1 MDLKVSDWLQ
11 AADHE
16 VELRRWREASKG
28 STKNI
33 VVESRFPDTSPDVIK
48 WYYTNFDEA
57 SYRLW
62 HPAHI
67 GLQWEK
73 KIVGPGA
80 IHIAW
85 EMVDGKL
92 AAYRIRVD
100 SPHDAP
106 AHLAAPADAMVLSM
120 LDTEGMPLMNI
131 VTQYFY
137 ESGVTTK
144 RSRFV
149 FPSAAP
155 DAFCN
160 AHRNHWLEE
169 QPGMAFKA
177 VPYLIQKTF
186 GYMVEPEVLKANPL
200 IVPAP
205 QD

>member
-1 MDLKVSDWLQ
+1 MNLTVSDWLQ

-16 VELRRWREASKG
+16 VEMRHWRAESQGRLK
-28 STKNI
+28 SVT
-33 VVESRFPDTSPDVIK
+33 VESRFPGLSPDVVR
-48 WYYTNFDEA
+48 WYYTNFDEE

-62 HPAHI
+62 HPSHV
-67 GLQWEK
+67 GLQWER
-73 KIVGPGA
+73 KIAGPGA

-85 EMVDGKL
+85 EKVDGKL

-100 SPHDAP
+100 SPSDAP
-106 AHLAAPADAMVLSM
+106 ANLEAPADAMVLSM
-120 LDTEGMPLMNI
+120 LDTQGGTLMNI
-131 VTQYFY
+131 VTQYSFDA
-137 ESGVTTK
+137 GATLK

-149 FPSAAP
+149 FPATAP

-177 VPYLIQKTF
+177 IPYLIQKTF
-186 GYMVEPEVLKANPL
+186 GYMAGPEVLKEHPL

-205 QD
+205 LH